1 MLITFVILII
11 EIILSTLQKIININK
26 CAGKKIKK
34 YVGNVLESEIGYTH
48 IIYSMWTS
56 APNTEKPAMA
66 YISGSI

>member
-11 EIILSTLQKIININK
+11 EIILSTLQKIINIHK

-34 YVGNVLESEIGYTH
+34 YVVIVLECAGPH

-56 APNTEKPAMA
+56 APSTEKPAMA